1 MVDFLKAEAED
12 TQANNYVY
20 EGNIRRGGGRGGA
33 MAAIKN
39 DGLRVSRRP
48 LSPWETY
55 AQVLLLSNE
64 AAYVN

>member
-1 MVDFLKAEAED
+1 MYALPFAANTASCRVLEKAG
-12 TQANNYVY
+12 YVL
-20 EGNIRRGGGRGGA
+20 EGRLRRS
-33 MAAIKN
+33 AIKN

-48 LSPWETY
+48 LTALETF